1 MFEVLLSHTQHIARI
16 SEEHIAALNILCHI
30 LILTLLEVLQFLLIV
45 SLNPTCLMQMN
56 RLPTALGIV
65 LVLQAILYN
74 LELQLTDGTHDAT
87 TIELVDEQLCHTLV
101 HQLLQTL
108 LELLALHWVIV
119 LDVLEEKWR
128 ERWQST
134 EVILLALSQS
144 ITNLEDAV
152 VWQTNDIARIG
163 LIDCTL
169 TLRHKLGR

>member
-16 SEEHIAALNILCHI
+16 GEEHITSLNILCHI

-56 RLPTALGIV
+56 RLPTTLGIV
-65 LVLQAILYN
+65 LVLQAILDN
-74 LELQLTDGTHDAT
+74 LELQLTDSTHDAT

-134 EVILLALSQS
+134 EVNLLALSQS

-163 LIDCTL
+163 LIDGTL

>member
-1 MFEVLLSHTQHIARI
+1 MPYANEQAPNGTWRCTRS
-16 SEEHIAALNILCHI
+16 
-30 LILTLLEVLQFLLIV
+30 
-45 SLNPTCLMQMN
+45 
-56 RLPTALGIV
+56 
-65 LVLQAILYN
+65 QAILDN
-74 LELQLTDGTHDAT
+74 LELQLTDECHDAT

-134 EVILLALSQS
+134 EVNLLALSQS
-144 ITNLEDAV
+144 ITNFEDAV

-163 LIDCTL
+163 LIDGTL
-169 TLRHKLGR
+169 TLCHKLGR